1 VLKAAVQRPSDH
13 VSSASRVQNEMAR
26 TRCRITVRCI
36 WLASILDLKCASD
49 LARDCIQL
57 VPLFEPPGRAP
68 AETIRRPARN
78 DVQVC
83 MWNILSSGRTVRQR
97 ECYAFA
103 RHSASLQRRSHA
115 LTAMSHLGDLG
126 WRQIRER
133 INMAARH
140 YQRVP
145 WVRGT
150 NVEKGDHQIGFK
162 HHARW
167 HLASKDSAKDAT
179 GGHVWLTIKLTMTR
193 NASVTLALKQ

>member
-1 VLKAAVQRPSDH
+1 
-13 VSSASRVQNEMAR
+13 
-26 TRCRITVRCI
+26 
-36 WLASILDLKCASD
+36 
-49 LARDCIQL
+49 
-57 VPLFEPPGRAP
+57 
-68 AETIRRPARN
+68 
-78 DVQVC
+78 

-115 LTAMSHLGDLG
+115 LTTMSHLGDLG
-126 WRQIRER
+126 WRQISER

-162 HHARW
+162 HHARR
-167 HLASKDSAKDAT
+167 HLTSKDSAKDAT
-179 GGHVWLTIKLTMTR
+179 GGHVWLSNQAERTRPASAASGSKILLKPLVRHRGLRCTSIQSRILTLEVLWSRAHTS
-193 NASVTLALKQ
+193 NARVGTERCGRGYRRVQRLS